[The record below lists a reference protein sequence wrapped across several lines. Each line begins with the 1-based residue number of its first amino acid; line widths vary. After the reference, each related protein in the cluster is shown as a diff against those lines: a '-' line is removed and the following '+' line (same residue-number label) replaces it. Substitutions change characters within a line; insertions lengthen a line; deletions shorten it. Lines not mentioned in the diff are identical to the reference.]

1 MIPPQELSEYGLVA
15 SNGSCKG
22 VFRLAYFKVTA
33 TNGQVAII
41 NGGSVT
47 KVIDYSTYRAIYQGS
62 DTNNYQVKDS
72 LDTILA
78 ALKG

>member
-1 MIPPQELSEYGLVA
+1 M
-15 SNGSCKG
+15 
-22 VFRLAYFKVTA
+22 FRSAYLKVTA

-62 DTNNYQVKDS
+62 DTNNYQVKES